1 MEGKG
6 LMNLVSEML
15 DPSSV
20 LSLNEDKTHKDT
32 GAKSNETKAS
42 LDHSKEITMQKTAVD
57 SEKSE
62 DEMGHFRVKFK
73 IPKNLCNKANML
85 VKVDR
90 DLYEDIVER
99 VSKVLIA
106 ELEKEEVEARIKEY
120 VKKAFKNLF

>member
-1 MEGKG
+1 MKGKE

-20 LSLNEDKTHKDT
+20 LSLNEDKTDKET
-32 GAKSNETKAS
+32 RAKSSETRAS
-42 LDHSKEITMQKTAVD
+42 LDHSKEITMKKTAVD
-57 SEKSE
+57 SEKSK

-99 VSKVLIA
+99 VSKFLIA
-106 ELEKEEVEARIKEY
+106 ELEKEEVDVRIKEY
-120 VKKAFKNLF
+120 VKKAFKDLF